1 MRRNLARNPIRLWNI
16 FLTIVAFG
24 LTMPA
29 SWARA
34 QSAHGDEPM
43 KNLALEGINQMMNG
57 HLESAIATF
66 QRVQKEDPASPLG
79 YLLEADASWLKNFFT
94 EGNFNGPDFFG
105 GVYAGP
111 PPGCSHFVNNLKTTT
126 EK

>member
-1 MRRNLARNPIRLWNI
+1 MRRNLARNPICLGNI
-16 FLTIVAFG
+16 FLIIVAFG

-66 QRVQKEDPASPLG
+66 HTGQKEYPAWSLG
-79 YLLEADASWLKNFFT
+79 YLLEVDATWLEIYYTTAKLID
-94 EGNFNGPDFFG
+94 PDVFDV
-105 GVYAGP
+105 VYAEY
-111 PPGCSHFVNNLKTTT
+111 T
-126 EK
+126 